1 MSQTLIEIFKK
12 NSNDLEEL
20 KKEVSEI
27 KTKISK
33 IENETKLYSGELKD
47 ISQKSYYIDK
57 YLENLQNQEIEE
69 ILNDEELQK
78 EELQHNNS

>member
-1 MSQTLIEIFKK
+1 MSQALLEIFKK

-20 KKEVSEI
+20 KKEISEI

-33 IENETKLYSGELKD
+33 IENENKLYSGELKD

-69 ILNDEELQK
+69 ILKDEELQD
-78 EELQHNNS
+78 NS

>member
-1 MSQTLIEIFKK
+1 MSQALLEIFKK
-12 NSNDLEEL
+12 NSMELEEL
-20 KKEVSEI
+20 KKEISEI

-33 IENETKLYSGELKD
+33 IENENKLYSSELKD

-69 ILNDEELQK
+69 ILKDEELQD
-78 EELQHNNS
+78 NS